1 MVAILT
7 DSLFGRTG
15 KSEGGWIVIRAKP
28 EDINVLAQLIDRRE
42 SAELAG
48 VKGAFTFTPFQGG
61 QGLAVGPGRSGSLQ
75 VSTFDMGRLDELGA
89 FRVLNRSARGG
100 FTFDLVDDVRDLLEE
115 WRTTLGQPSRMG
127 ELEAAL
133 ARATGEKEQAL
144 TAMMDLERRSARV
157 AEGRTAR
164 RDAAAT
170 RVGRRIRRLFVVV
183 LAVAYMA
190 VYMAVVLVGFLAT
203 SNPLAAAG
211 IVIAGGLLALLGWV
225 SPIDGFWLAGKAESI
240 VSRRVRRWLDSLD

>member
-1 MVAILT
+1 M
-7 DSLFGRTG
+7 
-15 KSEGGWIVIRAKP
+15 IRAKP

-48 VKGAFTFTPFQGG
+48 IRGTLQFMPLQGG
-61 QGLAVGPGRSGSLQ
+61 QGVLFGPGRSGNLQ

-89 FRVLNRSARGG
+89 FRVLNRSDRGG
-100 FTFDLVDDVRDLLEE
+100 YTFDLVDDVRDLLEE
-115 WRTTLGQPSRMG
+115 WRASLGQPSRMG

-133 ARATGEKEQAL
+133 AQAKGEEEQAL
-144 TAMMDLERRSARV
+144 AAKKDLERRVGEAAKGR
-157 AEGRTAR
+157 AER

-170 RVGRRIRRLFVVV
+170 RVGRRTRRLVIVV
-183 LAVAYMA
+183 LAVVYMA
-190 VYMAVVLVGFLAT
+190 VYVAVVLVGFLAT
-203 SNPLAAAG
+203 ANPLAAAG

-225 SPIDGFWLAGKAESI
+225 APIDGFWLAGKVEGI